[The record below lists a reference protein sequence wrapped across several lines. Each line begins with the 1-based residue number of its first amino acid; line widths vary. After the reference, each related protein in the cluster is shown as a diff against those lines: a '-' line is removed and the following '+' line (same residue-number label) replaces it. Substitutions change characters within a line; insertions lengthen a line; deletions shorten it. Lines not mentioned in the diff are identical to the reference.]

1 MPETP
6 LATLEKP
13 SNIYSESELFNKV
26 PKSLITLKILYGKE
40 LNQVEKNQYNDALTK
55 CCDEFIA
62 EIGKSLEK
70 IRNELA
76 VLRQA
81 KSNSEV
87 ETEKSNLRT
96 RIIEISKTQDELYAR
111 EKALIAEF
119 ESLIIV

>member
-1 MPETP
+1 MPETV
-6 LATLEKP
+6 ATLEKQ
-13 SNIYSESELFNKV
+13 SNIYSKSELFNKV
-26 PKSLITLKILYGKE
+26 PKSLITLKILDGKE

-55 CCDEFIA
+55 CCDVLIA
-62 EIGKSLEK
+62 EINQSLEE

-76 VLRQA
+76 VLRQV